1 MLLLK
6 VLLTLDP
13 TANAGEDPSNLSPP
27 KGIPNII
34 NVAAGFM
41 YASLICS
48 LLAAF
53 VAKVDKRRLNLYLLP
68 TSRSTIERCGDR
80 QHKYDELQRVI
91 RRPSKF
97 SSLLLPCSLLFIV
110 FGLYTRLLYINTPA
124 GLAVGFCFILLFLTT
139 DSVHSPGL
147 SSQTLKDIG
156 PRVAALLLAIVTALH
171 HMWEVILSKISPVLL
186 RLPQVEI
193 GHLSRYTSLPTVQ
206 PTPQEPTPW
215 FAPLRNLWKDIQCKI
230 FPVALR
236 LLHTLSLLIVRD
248 ASPNPVVA
256 SPWLTPTTLATLRHT
271 NATDLR
277 CVSWTLWEITDPEA
291 LNAAIR
297 LAGTIR
303 WFEDGLDVEPQYDLI
318 VSTLKACIDPT
329 GKISPGSRDRAYY
342 SWRAILWI
350 HVRATCRSKEFA
362 LKYPLPIIPCDATSF
377 DDDLKDLFGV
387 YRGLDTPGT
396 FAWVYSALP
405 QVTPGHQQW
414 VWNVLLHASWAI
426 RGEPG
431 AFDAIAN
438 HRAKGDWRTI
448 PSSALLNRLLTWCIF
463 LGWPVDKV
471 VLRIQDKSCV
481 ISRFCPPSYS

>member
-6 VLLTLDP
+6 ILLALDP
-13 TANAGEDPSNLSPP
+13 TANTAEDPSNLSPP

-53 VAKVDKRRLNLYLLP
+53 VAMVDKRRLNLYLLP

-110 FGLYTRLLYINTPA
+110 FGLYSRLLYINTPA
-124 GLAVGFCFILLFLTT
+124 GIAVGFCFILLFLTT

-147 SSQTLKDIG
+147 SSQMLKDIG
-156 PRVAALLLAIVTALH
+156 SHVAALLLAIVASLH
-171 HMWEVILSKISPVLL
+171 RMWEVVLPKIHPVLL
-186 RLPQVEI
+186 RLPQAEM
-193 GHLSRYTSLPTVQ
+193 GRLSRYSSLPIVQ
-206 PTPQEPTPW
+206 PASQGPTSW
-215 FAPLRNLWKDIQCKI
+215 LAPLRNTWKDIQCKI
-230 FPVALR
+230 FRVALR
-236 LLHTLSLLIVRD
+236 LLHALSLSTVRD
-248 ASPNPVVA
+248 ASSNPVAA
-256 SPWLTPTTLATLRHT
+256 SPWLAPTTLATLREM

-303 WFEDGLDVEPQYDLI
+303 WFEDGLDVEPRYDLI
-318 VSTLKACIDPT
+318 VSTLKACFDPT
-329 GKISPGSRDRAYY
+329 GKLYPGSRDGAYC

-350 HVRATCRSKEFA
+350 HVRAMCRSKEFA
-362 LKYPLPIIPCDATSF
+362 LKYTLPIIPCDATSF
-377 DDDLKDLFGV
+377 DDDLKDIFRI
-387 YRGLDTPGT
+387 YRGLDTPAT
-396 FAWVYSALP
+396 FAWMYTALP

-414 VWNVLLHASWAI
+414 VWNVLLHASWAR

-438 HRAKGDWRTI
+438 HRAKGDWGTI